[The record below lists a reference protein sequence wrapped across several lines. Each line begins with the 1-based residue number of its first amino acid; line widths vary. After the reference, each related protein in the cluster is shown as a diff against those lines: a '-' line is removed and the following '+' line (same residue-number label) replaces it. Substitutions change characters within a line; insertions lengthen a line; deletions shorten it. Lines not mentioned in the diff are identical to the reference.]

1 MQRRSKYKF
10 LLSANLILFALIS
23 FAQFEVQYSGMKKD
37 LNAVYFVD
45 ERYGYAAGK
54 DGALIKTSDGGRRW
68 NNISL
73 NTKSDLTG
81 LCFCNVDTGY
91 IIGEDGI
98 FKKTEDGG
106 YSWSDIPIAVEAD
119 LTAINFIND
128 SIGFIV
134 GHSIRGGVFFK
145 TSDRGKTWS
154 SLVINENCN
163 REKGIYTPGIDCDD
177 LYLFNMS
184 FLNENEGLLGGFS
197 YSYRTGKHPF
207 VCKTTDGGRSFQNVS
222 PKSGDDDWNYGS
234 EIISLNYITS
244 HDASAILNSGRG
256 KSFMYLSDYKVES
269 FEIAKSK
276 SYYDYQ
282 ELYFSSCFVNRMIGY
297 FTCLVEGKSQIIK
310 TIDLGE
316 SYMFLNPPTENS
328 LYGVFFVNEK
338 NGYFVG
344 QNGTI
349 LHLID
354 KNNVILDKNYYDD
367 FYDPP
372 FSIASPNNNTTQTK
386 IHIYNVNTNNKENL
400 DFVLYD
406 KFGAKID
413 VKKKK
418 VRYYS
423 DEIIMKVKT
432 DELALGTYFYIVK
445 NKEQTLVNGKLN
457 IGSIAQLSSPE

>member
-163 REKGIYTPGIDCDD
+163 REKGIYT
-177 LYLFNMS
+177 
-184 FLNENEGLLGGFS
+184 
-197 YSYRTGKHPF
+197 
-207 VCKTTDGGRSFQNVS
+207 QNVS

-354 KNNVILDKNYYDD
+354 KNNVIFDKNYYDD